1 MARSLQFTPLVSSV
15 IRHDLMCVDPR
26 VAERFYGELF
36 GWETLEIRVK
46 GFAMKRLA
54 LGERV
59 LGAILPFDPGHG
71 VSSHWIPYIQVADV
85 DASCERVTELGGDV
99 CVAPADIPP
108 GRFAV
113 VNDPT
118 EALFSPFVPRSL
130 PAWAA
135 DAAPVGAFAWDE
147 LRTDD
152 PDAARAFYTELL
164 GWTANELGG
173 TTILSSDELPVASIV
188 AMPERTTHAPMWI
201 PYIKVD
207 DPERIAIRATKLG
220 AHLRLSPTEDPT
232 LGTIAIL
239 RDPTGAYFGVGD
251 GLSVQQLQP
260 ATPRARSTRDGV
272 LIPRST
278 RAAPRH
284 ANARRR

>member
-1 MARSLQFTPLVSSV
+1 MPTVSSV
-15 IRHDLMCVDPR
+15 IRHDLMCVDP
-26 VAERFYGELF
+26 VAAERFYRDLF
-36 GWETLEIRVK
+36 GWETLEVRIK

-71 VSSHWIPYIQVADV
+71 VSSHWIPYMQVADV
-85 DASCERVTELGGDV
+85 DACCARVTELGGDV
-99 CVAPADIPP
+99 CIAPANIPP

-113 VNDPT
+113 ANDPT

-152 PDAARAFYTELL
+152 PRAARGFYAELL
-164 GWTANELGG
+164 GWTASELGDA
-173 TTILSSDELPVASIV
+173 TILASDELPVASIV
-188 AMPERTTHAPMWI
+188 AMPERATHAPMWI

-207 DPERIAIRATKLG
+207 DPERVAVRATKLG
-220 AHLRLSPTEDPT
+220 AKLRMSPTEDPT

-239 RDPTGAYFGVGD
+239 RDPTGAYLGIGD
-251 GLSVQQLQP
+251 DLAVRVP
-260 ATPRARSTRDGV
+260 APPKPKTRPRPL
-272 LIPRST
+272 LIPRSSRVANIRT
-278 RAAPRH
+278 AAQ
-284 ANARRR
+284 RRR